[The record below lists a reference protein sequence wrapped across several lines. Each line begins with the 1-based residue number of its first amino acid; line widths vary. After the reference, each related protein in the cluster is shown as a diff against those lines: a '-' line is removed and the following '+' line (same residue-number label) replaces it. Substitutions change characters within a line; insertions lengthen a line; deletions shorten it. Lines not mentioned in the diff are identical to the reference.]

1 MSVAMLSYR
10 TMQVPR
16 TLGDGAPFIALV
28 ALSIHLA
35 PVPVVAQERAET
47 PTGWTTPRTAW
58 GAPDLQGIWD
68 YRTLT
73 PLERPE
79 ELEGREFL
87 RAEEIADLEQRRR
100 ERADGRPPG
109 DPRTAPSV
117 HAPYWLDYGTE
128 VVGSGRSSLVVD
140 PPDGRIP
147 ALSDSGRRRAE
158 TRRASRMGR
167 GGADSYTDRNLWE
180 RCITRGLPNGMFPA
194 GYNNIQLLQ
203 TPSHVVILNE
213 MIHDARIVPV
223 DGRRPLDDAVR
234 QWRGDSRGRWEGDT
248 LVVETGN
255 FSAATDFRGA
265 ADGLALVERF
275 RRSGPDTLDYTVTIT
290 DPTTWTRPWTV
301 TFPIERIDGP
311 MYEYACHEGNY
322 GLQNILN
329 AARVDD

>member
-1 MSVAMLSYR
+1 MQILSTR
-10 TMQVPR
+10 AGIV
-16 TLGDGAPFIALV
+16 GLV
-28 ALSIHLA
+28 VLTVHLA
-35 PVPVVAQERAET
+35 PGPLTAQERAET
-47 PTGWTTPRTAW
+47 PTGWTPPRTAW

-79 ELEGREFL
+79 ELAGREFL
-87 RAEEIADLEQRRR
+87 SAEEIADLEQQRR
-100 ERADGRPPG
+100 ERPDGRPPG

-147 ALSDSGRRRAE
+147 ELSDAGRRRATADRE
-158 TRRASRMGR
+158 ARAPR

-194 GYNNIQLLQ
+194 AYNNNIHLLQ

-213 MIHDARIVPV
+213 MIHDARIVPL
-223 DGRRPLDDAVR
+223 DGRRPLDQTVR

-255 FSAATDFRGA
+255 FSAANNFRGA
-265 ADGLALVERF
+265 ADGLTLVERF
-275 RRSGPDTLDYTVTIT
+275 RLSGPETLDYAVTIT

-301 TFPIERIDGP
+301 TFPIERIEGP

-322 GLQNILN
+322 GLLNILS
-329 AARVDD
+329 AARVDDER